1 MITGG
6 HWAGVLC
13 IGYWVRLSLLFKET
27 VVRDYTAGI
36 LYWPYTHWW
45 ILDFVMNQRDCSV

>member
-36 LYWPYTHWW
+36 LYWPYTYWW